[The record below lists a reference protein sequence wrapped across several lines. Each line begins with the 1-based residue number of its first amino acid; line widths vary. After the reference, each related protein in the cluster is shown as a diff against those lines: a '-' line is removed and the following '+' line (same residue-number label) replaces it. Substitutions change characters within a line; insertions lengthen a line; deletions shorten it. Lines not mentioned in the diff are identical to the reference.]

1 MLSSYNFLIGYG
13 LDSFNHFR
21 SENYPN
27 EFIEFD
33 HGGSDILKIL
43 SQFGVIGS
51 FIFLYIMIKLSVKRN
66 IELDLF
72 GFLLVLFIMTKGHG
86 VFSSLGTLIIYYL
99 SATKTTYI
107 KK

>member
-43 SQFGVIGS
+43 SQFGILGS
-51 FIFLYIMIKLSVKRN
+51 FIFLYIMVRLSMKKK
-66 IELDLF
+66 IELDFF
-72 GFLLVLFIMTKGHG
+72 GLLLVLLIMTKGHG
-86 VFSSLGTLIIYYL
+86 IFSSLGTFIIYYL
-99 SATKTTYI
+99 TMTNFTYI